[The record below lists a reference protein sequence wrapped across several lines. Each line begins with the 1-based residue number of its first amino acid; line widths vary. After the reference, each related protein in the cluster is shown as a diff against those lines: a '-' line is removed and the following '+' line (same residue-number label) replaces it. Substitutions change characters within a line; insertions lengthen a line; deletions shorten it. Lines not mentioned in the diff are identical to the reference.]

1 MVVAWWAEGQ
11 SEPIFLV
18 TNFYP
23 PRRPATITRCDG
35 VVRTDTAFHLEFIKN
50 RLDWGTALEDGD

>member
-1 MVVAWWAEGQ
+1 MKDLRVL
-11 SEPIFLV
+11 IYDKI
-18 TNFYP
+18 NK
-23 PRRPATITRCDG
+23 IDG